1 MWYLISVILG
11 STFIL
16 LLLVPVER
24 GRPGRARSSVWGVGE
39 VLNVLEIEGRMVLGK
54 GEVVVE
60 ERVRERKVERRG
72 DIMCLIEACV
82 DAIVVVVGGA
92 TEARDGGVDVE
103 A

>member
-1 MWYLISVILG
+1 
-11 STFIL
+11 
-16 LLLVPVER
+16 
-24 GRPGRARSSVWGVGE
+24 

-103 A
+103 ASDELINFELGHVVNYGGAKKHKTK

>member
-1 MWYLISVILG
+1 MWYLIRVILG

-24 GRPGRARSSVWGVGE
+24 GRPARARSSVWGEGV
-39 VLNVLEIEGRMVLGK
+39 VLNVLEIEGRMVLGN

-72 DIMCLIEACV
+72 DIMCLIEACA
-82 DAIVVVVGGA
+82 DAIVVAVGEA
-92 TEARDGGVDVE
+92 MEARDGGVDVE

>member
-1 MWYLISVILG
+1 MWYLISVIRG

-24 GRPGRARSSVWGVGE
+24 GRPERARSSVWGEGV
-39 VLNVLEIEGRMVLGK
+39 VLNVFEIEGRMALGK
-54 GEVVVE
+54 GEVVE

-82 DAIVVVVGGA
+82 DAIVVVGCEVSS
-92 TEARDGGVDVE
+92 RWRC
-103 A
+103 